1 MCHEGCGVVVASGG
15 GVMAN
20 RLVGRRVG
28 FMLSKSGTAAEY
40 LSCDAA
46 REVFA
51 LPIASHVALR
61 DCASWFVNPFTA
73 LSILDTAKTKHD
85 TRVLIQTAAS
95 SQLGQMLIKLAPSHG
110 MTLVNVVRKKEHW
123 SMLKGM
129 GATHVICTADEDW
142 MTQLKALVKTLDI
155 RVAFDA
161 VAGDMTGA
169 LMTCLPSRSVVYV
182 YGVLSAE
189 PVGGLD
195 PIDLIYRRKEVR
207 GFHVAKDWLS
217 KGGPAAILSRL
228 NHNLQLVG
236 PGLEPGEWAASQFV
250 DCSMDDMFETFCD
263 LWKNGFTGR
272 KLRVLF
278 QSSIY

>member
-15 GVMAN
+15 GVVAN
-20 RLVGRRVG
+20 RMVGRRVG
-28 FMLSKSGTAAEY
+28 VMLSLSGTAAEY
-40 LSCDAA
+40 LSCDAVQ
-46 REVFA
+46 EVFA
-51 LPIASHVALR
+51 LPIADHVLLK

-73 LSILDTAKTKHD
+73 LSILDTAKTKHG

-110 MTLVNVVRKKEHW
+110 MTLVNVVQEKEQW
-123 SMLKGM
+123 SLLKGM
-129 GATHVICTADEDW
+129 GAKHVICTADDDW
-142 MTQLKALVKTLDI
+142 ITQLKALVRTLGV

-169 LMTCLPSRSVVYV
+169 IMTCLPSRGTVYV
-182 YGVLSAE
+182 FGFSSAE

-195 PIDLIYRRKEVR
+195 PIGLIYRRKEVR

-217 KGGPAAILSRL
+217 KGGPLAVLKRL

-236 PGLEPGEWAASQFV
+236 PGLEPGGWATSQFV
-250 DCSMDDMFETFCD
+250 DCTMDTMHETFCG
-263 LWKNGFTGR
+263 LQKNCSGDKT
-272 KLRVLF
+272 LRIVF
-278 QSSIY
+278 